1 MASNSMSTGRRITSR
16 LSYSFGAFGHDMF
29 YATLS
34 TYFMI
39 FITSHLFD
47 KSSSASNDKM
57 IFYIT
62 FIIGALR
69 IVELLID
76 PFIGNAIDNTN
87 SRWGH
92 FKPWILAGGTIG
104 SVILAILFSNM
115 LGLNESNPLMYL
127 IVFAVLYITMDIF
140 YSFKDVGFW
149 SMIPAISFDS
159 AEREKTATFARVG
172 SNIGQNIVGVI
183 VMPLV
188 IFFSINK
195 NSGQG
200 DLRGWFMFAVTVG
213 FISWFSAVIVA
224 MGTKENDSLLR
235 KNTERTRL
243 RDVFK
248 VLARNDQLMWLSLTY
263 CLYTAGIQITNASQ
277 LYYFTYIMGK
287 PGQYSILMSINMV
300 VGIFAVLTFP
310 PLAQKFSRRNVFFAC
325 IATMLVAM
333 LIFAFAGSNL
343 LLVLI
348 AAVLFYIPQPLV
360 FLVVLMIISDSVEYG
375 QLKFGHRDES
385 LTLAVRPL
393 LDKLGGAISNWVVG
407 AAAVLAGMTAGATA
421 SSISTSG
428 HVTFK
433 LFMFGVPALLML
445 IGTFIFFKKVTL
457 DEKEHA
463 EIVDELEK
471 TWHEHLETGGEES
484 MQEIEKK
491 VSATTTSYKS
501 PIDGAYVNLADVSD
515 ENFSSGNMG
524 KGFAIKPTD
533 GKVYAPFDGTV
544 EATFPTRHA
553 IGLRSDTGILT
564 LIHIGIG
571 TVKMQGTGFVQYVQ
585 KGDHVKQGQELIEFW
600 QPAIKKA
607 GYDDTV
613 MIVVTNFKD
622 IKDFNYIKDAGDV
635 THGEEILN
643 LSNPDNDDGQS
654 TKS

>member
-235 KNTERTRL
+235 KNTEKTRL

-263 CLYTAGIQITNASQ
+263 CLYTSGIQITNASQ

>member
-1 MASNSMSTGRRITSR
+1 MRLTIRIH
-16 LSYSFGAFGHDMF
+16 G
-29 YATLS
+29 
-34 TYFMI
+34 
-39 FITSHLFD
+39 
-47 KSSSASNDKM
+47 
-57 IFYIT
+57 
-62 FIIGALR
+62 
-69 IVELLID
+69 
-76 PFIGNAIDNTN
+76 
-87 SRWGH
+87 GH

-235 KNTERTRL
+235 KNTEKTRL

-263 CLYTAGIQITNASQ
+263 CLYTSGIQITNASQ